1 MKMSRSVVLAA
12 GLAVA
17 ALVCADDAGIEA
29 AQKLFARYVALAQT
43 HDASVADLYA
53 DDAFIQTRRK
63 PPMGDAREVTVPAPE
78 YKKLLRQHMLETD
91 APGGR
96 GTYSAVNYTPEGE
109 FVRVHATWRAQRS
122 ERATPIILL
131 VGRSPSGS
139 WVIYEE
145 RSETV
150 LWER

>member
-1 MKMSRSVVLAA
+1 VLAA

-17 ALVCADDAGIEA
+17 ALVRADDAGIEA
-29 AQKLFARYVALAQT
+29 ARQLFGRYVALAQA

-91 APGGR
+91 AAGGG
-96 GTYSAVNYTPEGE
+96 GTYSAVSYTPEGE
-109 FVRVHATWRAQRS
+109 VVRIHATWRAQRS
-122 ERATPIILL
+122 ERATSITLL
-131 VGRSPSGS
+131 VGRSPSGG
-139 WVIYEE
+139 WLIYEE
-145 RSETV
+145 RSETM